1 MNPSTYSI
9 PLDIQ
14 RISSDILDLGVASF
28 LDLAIIAPDIW
39 HRLSD
44 PDERRQVAE
53 LLGWPT
59 VCIQDLF
66 EAMTLTDFVTVFFN
80 AGIKTIEDLWQRF
93 PYACDYLRK
102 TGRIDSIIRL
112 LKLAPE
118 RTVFPDDLAFFLE
131 RCRNAGSFEV
141 WRDIDRKAFQ
151 SALGLCL
158 VDDIARQ
165 VPHRLLF
172 DVAAETLAT
181 IAADPKH
188 LGAQI
193 GATLVLHTWG
203 SALTHHPHV
212 HGIVPGGGLSVD
224 GERWVACRRGFFL
237 PVRVL
242 SRLFRRRFLEE
253 LEKRHHSAA

>member
-102 TGRIDSIIRL
+102 TGRIDSIIQL
-112 LKLAPE
+112 LKFAPE
-118 RTVFPDDLAFFLE
+118 RTVFPDDLAFFL
-131 RCRNAGSFEV
+131 
-141 WRDIDRKAFQ
+141 
-151 SALGLCL
+151 SAAVMPEALKC
-158 VDDIARQ
+158 
-165 VPHRLLF
+165 
-172 DVAAETLAT
+172 
-181 IAADPKH
+181 
-188 LGAQI
+188 GAI
-193 GATLVLHTWG
+193 ST
-203 SALTHHPHV
+203 
-212 HGIVPGGGLSVD
+212 
-224 GERWVACRRGFFL
+224 E
-237 PVRVL
+237 
-242 SRLFRRRFLEE
+242 RLFNRHSACVWSTTLLARFLIACCSMWRRKHWPP
-253 LEKRHHSAA
+253 LQPIRNIWGRRLAPRWYCTPGVRH

>member
-102 TGRIDSIIRL
+102 TGRIDSIIQL

-165 VPHRLLF
+165 VPHRPIGGYPTAGGAVRTSLQLIVARLLEF
-172 DVAAETLAT
+172 SGVTF
-181 IAADPKH
+181 K
-188 LGAQI
+188 
-193 GATLVLHTWG
+193 
-203 SALTHHPHV
+203 
-212 HGIVPGGGLSVD
+212 VD
-224 GERWVACRRGFFL
+224 MCL
-237 PVRVL
+237 
-242 SRLFRRRFLEE
+242 
-253 LEKRHHSAA
+253 